1 MSLKRRD
8 VRRNHNDNAAR
19 RLNDPADDKG
29 NTPKR
34 PARLAALRRLRGTAA
49 ACAGVAAGVFCD
61 PRHRRALATNGLSVA
76 YGSKSAGELAITMMR
91 TSEFPHEHPWRR
103 A

>member
-49 ACAGVAAGVFCD
+49 ACAGVAAGGLLF
-61 PRHRRALATNGLSVA
+61 ATLGTEGPTGTA
-76 YGSKSAGELAITMMR
+76 
-91 TSEFPHEHPWRR
+91 TSI
-103 A
+103 